1 MESAKAVTVA
11 LLAFFLLAAF
21 VHASQPAL
29 PTSIYGR
36 VVYSNGTPAS
46 GILVQASWADN
57 DGLSRTTAAYSLS
70 PSEASSIGNPS
81 YAGYYFFNQGY
92 VQAAAGTLISLS
104 SLLAVNS
111 EVIASAP
118 GGEIQ
123 LAKDIVLPDSTDIT
137 PPLIYSVR
145 IFSADTMAVSFS
157 TSELAYPAVKYGIGS
172 PSTKEQNRTL
182 ATFHI
187 VRMTNLLPY
196 SDYVLEVSATDA
208 AGNSVVD
215 DNNGK
220 YYRFRTGSAVA
231 PDFSQVSGGT
241 GNGTGTGTPSSPT
254 SSPSGGQADS
264 IPSGVSSSPEQNS
277 KQSSQNSIGQ
287 GSGSGKDAPFSE
299 FDSSLDPIPDKLP
312 TSIYGRISDSSGK
325 PIEGAEVAAK
335 WSDNDGTHELSTLTL
350 TKEEAERLGN
360 INLAGYYFFRKN
372 LTLQAGTKVNI
383 SSPEVRDYEASAI
396 SVPAGRT
403 EVSRTEVFG
412 SASAPQKLPENKK
425 RAESPLVEEQS
436 LKPSGFPIGGGFLK
450 GLLAVFSYI
459 IFLAAAV
466 FFILSFRRFVIRMK
480 ARLQK
485 SGESELVAVIRR
497 DLLDKRISKIM
508 TRNVASIESSEQL
521 REAVTLMLKK
531 DYGSI
536 IVMQGSRLLGI
547 VSEKSISED
556 VLLRGMQV
564 NIQLKSATILPV
576 VQLSPRTTVFEAY
589 QRLYNA
595 GERKAAIIEN
605 KAVVGIITLGD
616 IAREIREF
624 AGKHSIESETLPD
637 VDSVMDR
644 NYIAVQRSF
653 TLKKVAEAM
662 KRNSSDYA
670 FIDESPFSIITVHD
684 LLGEV
689 YSNGSRAADFTAA
702 TAAKPRVQS
711 ITPSLNVFEAN
722 EAMGKTG
729 FRRLAVSQGK
739 VTGIVT
745 QEELVSSIL
754 TYLQQVC
761 EALQKK

>member
-36 VVYSNGTPAS
+36 VLYSNGTPAS

-92 VQAAAGTLISLS
+92 VQAAAGTSISLS
-104 SLLAVNS
+104 SPLAVNS

-118 GGEIQ
+118 GAEIQ
-123 LAKDIVLPDSTDIT
+123 LAKDIVLPDRTDNT

-157 TSELAYPAVKYGIGS
+157 TSELSYPAVKYGIGS

-208 AGNSVVD
+208 AGNNVVD

-220 YYRFRTGSAVA
+220 YYRFRTGAAVA
-231 PDFSQVSGGT
+231 PDFNQVSGGT

-254 SSPSGGQADS
+254 SSNGAQGNSVPSGFS
-264 IPSGVSSSPEQNS
+264 NSPEQNS
-277 KQSSQNSIGQ
+277 PAQNSIGQ
-287 GSGSGKDAPFSE
+287 GSGSGNDAPFSE
-299 FDSSLDPIPDKLP
+299 FDSSLDPIPDRLP
-312 TSIYGRISDSSGK
+312 TSIYGKVSDSSGK
-325 PIEGAEVAAK
+325 PIEGVEVVAK

-350 TKEEAERLGN
+350 TKEEAEQLGN

-396 SVPAGRT
+396 TVPAGRT
-403 EVSRTEVFG
+403 EVSSRTEVFG
-412 SASAPQKLPENKK
+412 PASAPQKLPESRK

-436 LKPSGFPIGGGFLK
+436 LKLSGFPIGGGFLK

-459 IFLAAAV
+459 IFLAAVV

-480 ARLQK
+480 ARLYK

-605 KAVVGIITLGD
+605 KAVIGIITLGD

-624 AGKHSIESETLPD
+624 AGKHSIESESLPD
-637 VDSVMDR
+637 VDSVMER
-644 NYIAVQRSF
+644 NYVAVQRSF

-670 FIDESPFSIITVHD
+670 FIEAPFSIITVHD

-739 VTGIVT
+739 ITGIVT

-754 TYLQQVC
+754 TYLLQVC